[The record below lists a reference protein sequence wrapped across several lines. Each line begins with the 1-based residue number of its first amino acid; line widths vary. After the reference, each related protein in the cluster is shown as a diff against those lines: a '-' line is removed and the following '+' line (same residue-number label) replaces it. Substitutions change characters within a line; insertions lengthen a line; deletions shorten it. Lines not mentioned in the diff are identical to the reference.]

1 MKGVLL
7 VAKESKQPI
16 SSEQKSRRAER
27 RRWIAVIT
35 AGVILLFGIFSLV
48 MSMHRRAVEAR
59 EAEIKQLHFKVES
72 ETDELKSLQKELDT
86 VTKTREDLQKEYDE
100 ARKKH
105 DAGVVETS
113 GSAEQSLED
122 LKAAAEQAKQ
132 DYSAAL
138 AAYDA
143 SVDQVEQ
150 NSMGY
155 DEAKASLEKLKP
167 FVDYAA
173 SYEAYLAGTAETLPG
188 MEPKA
193 EPEPEAS
200 DAPEATE
207 QPEQPADTQPTD
219 AQTWYDTV
227 VFPAATNAGIGLPP
241 AVEGFQSAVQAL
253 TADPTAKVE
262 AYENAL
268 KASKDAEQKLA
279 DTNAKL
285 ESTAKAYADGKNAQ
299 RSSEDWLSDT
309 EKELERLSARMDD
322 LQKTIDDLAEQ
333 LESHQAELKDLEK

>member
-7 VAKESKQPI
+7 VAKENKQPATP
-16 SSEQKSRRAER
+16 EQKNRRAER

-59 EAEIKQLHFKVES
+59 EAEIEELRFKVES
-72 ETDELKSLQKELDT
+72 ETDELKSLQKEYDT
-86 VTKTREDLQKEYDE
+86 VSETREDLQKEYDE
-100 ARKKH
+100 AREKH
-105 DAGVVETS
+105 DAGMVETS
-113 GSAEQSLED
+113 GSAEQSLEE

-150 NSMGY
+150 NAMGY
-155 DEAKASLEKLKP
+155 DDAKASLETLKP

-173 SYEAYLAGTAETLPG
+173 SYEAYVAGTAETLPG
-188 MEPKA
+188 LEPKA
-193 EPEPEAS
+193 ESETPENPDEPET
-200 DAPEATE
+200 TE
-207 QPEQPADTQPTD
+207 QPSD
-219 AQTWYDTV
+219 AQPSDAQAWYDTV
-227 VFPAATNAGIGLPP
+227 VFPAAANAGIGLPP
-241 AVEGFQSAVQAL
+241 AVEGFPTAVQAL

-268 KASKDAEQKLA
+268 KASKDAEQRLA

-309 EKELERLSARMDD
+309 EIELDRLSTRMED
-322 LQKTIDDLAEQ
+322 LQKTIDDLTEQ
-333 LESHQAELKDLEK
+333 LEKHQAELKELET